1 MTNRT
6 AMKTTDDLAHPR
18 NALCRGDGASR
29 IVMSLVLLI
38 VFAPSSATTG
48 TTSNLSLTVRS
59 MV

>member
-1 MTNRT
+1 
-6 AMKTTDDLAHPR
+6 MKTTDDLAHPR